1 MSKTKPSTLEVVA
14 DRRHELDTLIA
25 PGELVNMRFQ
35 HGKTTLSLR
44 GAKLLHCL
52 IDGAGAEAGNQVLH
66 SLPIHTLNTVFHLS
80 LDEFLEVA
88 RELWQTSIQVDFVR
102 SNGEKAVMAGP
113 LLGHV
118 ARDYDNNGDLQ
129 YEISR
134 VMRHVLRSSNHWAE
148 LSRKAVMA
156 FQSRYSLRLYELISL
171 RMRLDKVHSET
182 FPIADFRSLFGVPQ
196 GKLKTWQNLKEKV
209 IEPAIAE
216 VSHLTG
222 LTVSYEPVKRGRSV
236 TAIKLIWR
244 EKDAKARAAAAR
256 ELDTSS
262 IGRQARRD
270 GTAETIVDGQEAV
283 TAEDFRKLA
292 AQLGSYK
299 KVGGERYGE

>member
-1 MSKTKPSTLEVVA
+1 MAKTLEVIA
-14 DRRHELDTLIA
+14 DRRHDIDKLIA

-35 HGKTTLSLR
+35 HGRTTLSLR

-52 IDGAGAEAGNQVLH
+52 IDGAGAEAGDQVLH
-66 SLPIHTLNTVFHLS
+66 SLPIHTLNTAFHLS
-80 LDEFLEVA
+80 LEEFLEVA
-88 RELWQTSIQVDFVR
+88 RELWETSLRVEFIR
-102 SNGEKAVMAGP
+102 PNGEKAVMAGP

-171 RMRLDKVHSET
+171 RIGLNKVHSET
-182 FPIADFRSLFGVPQ
+182 FSLDDLRSIFGVPA
-196 GKLKTWQNLKEKV
+196 GKLVLWQAVKV
-209 IEPAIAE
+209 KVLDTAIAE

-236 TAIKLIWR
+236 TAVKLIWR
-244 EKDAKARAAAAR
+244 EKDATALAAAAR

-262 IGRQARRD
+262 IGRHARRD
-270 GTAETIVDGQEAV
+270 GTAETIVDGEKTV
-283 TAEDFRKLA
+283 TAEDFRKLV
-292 AQLGSYK
+292 AQLGRAK
-299 KVGGERYGE
+299 KV